1 MKLQRGVRDVIL
13 WADRGHEEADRVGAE
28 RLQYVS
34 EYLNNPKCVVSPD
47 DKAGL
52 EAFRAMSES
61 EQSEALREATGLVG
75 PLSREEAIEALV
87 EAVRGGLFG
96 PTRDVDRRVQAAGFT
111 SAHDWIDDRLEQ
123 YDHFTRG
130 GR

>member
-1 MKLQRGVRDVIL
+1 MKLQRSVRDVIL
-13 WADRGHEEADRVGAE
+13 WADRGHEEAGRVGAE

-34 EYLNNPKCVVSPD
+34 EYLNNPKCVVNPD

-52 EAFRAMSES
+52 EAFRAMSEAR
-61 EQSEALREATGLVG
+61 QSEALREATGLVG

-96 PTRDVDRRVQAAGFT
+96 ATRDIGRRSQAAGYENGKE
-111 SAHDWIDDRLEQ
+111 WIEAALEQ
-123 YDHFTRG
+123 YAHFTRG

>member
-1 MKLQRGVRDVIL
+1 MMKRVRDVIL
-13 WADRGHEEADRVGAE
+13 WADRGHEEAGRVGAE
-28 RLQYVS
+28 RLQFVFKLLTAS
-34 EYLNNPKCVVSPD
+34 VVVGLPPGEG
-47 DKAGL
+47 AGL
-52 EAFRAMSES
+52 QAFRAMSEA

-96 PTRDVDRRVQAAGFT
+96 PTRDVDRRVREAGHSDAKEWIEAA
-111 SAHDWIDDRLEQ
+111 LEK
-123 YDHFTRG
+123 YDHFDRG